1 MKIRIAAVIVGMV
14 LGLLGGKVWILIP
27 WGIAGL
33 LLGYFSK
40 QVKDAVL
47 NGSIFGFLAS
57 FLFMVRGY
65 EGSLSLISR
74 FPLFAIIGMVGAIG
88 GLISALVGHII
99 KTGIKKSKTR
109 R

>member
-1 MKIRIAAVIVGMV
+1 MKVRIAAVVFGIV

-33 LLGYFSK
+33 VLGYFSELP
-40 QVKDAVL
+40 KDAIV
-47 NGSIFGFLAS
+47 NGSLFGFLAA
-57 FLFMVRGY
+57 FLFMVQGY

-74 FPLFAIIGMVGAIG
+74 FPFFAVIGILGAIG

-99 KTGIKKSKTR
+99 KTGIKNSKAKK
-109 R
+109 